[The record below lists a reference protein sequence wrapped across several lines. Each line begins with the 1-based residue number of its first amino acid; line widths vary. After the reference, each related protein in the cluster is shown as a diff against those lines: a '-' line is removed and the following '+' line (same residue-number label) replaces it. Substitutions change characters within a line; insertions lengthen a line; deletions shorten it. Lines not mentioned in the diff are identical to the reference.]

1 MASNEFINHKN
12 YQNTENEPELVEDDS
27 NIDSFADKVVPE
39 SAMSKEYTEID
50 RSEMVDR
57 EKVKVNF
64 PQLKN
69 LHPTMSKTVQ

>member
-1 MASNEFINHKN
+1 MANNEFINRKN
-12 YQNTENEPELVEDDS
+12 YQNTENEPELIEDDS
-27 NIDSFADKVVPE
+27 NIDSFADKVPE
-39 SAMSKEYTEID
+39 SAMPKEHTEID

-57 EKVKVNF
+57 EEVKVNF